1 MNTPSWDD
9 LRGLME
15 RGDESCVSI
24 FMSTHRS
31 GREIQQDPLRL
42 KNLLARAENELRTS
56 GLRGPDAAFV
66 LEPGGELLSDGDFW
80 RHQQDG
86 LALFLAPGWWRAI
99 STPIAL
105 DESVVV
111 GTRFRIRPLMP
122 ALWPDL
128 QFNILALS
136 RHGAR
141 LLAATRFGVEE
152 IEVHDMPAGM
162 DDVHS
167 VVEGERQ
174 VQARGA
180 ARRDPRRRVRRLPRS
195 RAGSRR
201 RRRTAD
207 RILPRCGPQRRG
219 GRRHERG
226 APRGRRGRALPTA
239 LPGDDGPPVGH
250 RWGGAGQPG

>member
-86 LALFLAPGWWRAI
+86 LAPVSYTHLRAH
-99 STPIAL
+99 
-105 DESVVV
+105 E
-111 GTRFRIRPLMP
+111 TRH
-122 ALWPDL
+122 DL
-128 QFNILALS
+128 
-136 RHGAR
+136 
-141 LLAATRFGVEE
+141 
-152 IEVHDMPAGM
+152 
-162 DDVHS
+162 
-167 VVEGERQ
+167 
-174 VQARGA
+174 
-180 ARRDPRRRVRRLPRS
+180 
-195 RAGSRR
+195 
-201 RRRTAD
+201 
-207 RILPRCGPQRRG
+207 
-219 GRRHERG
+219 
-226 APRGRRGRALPTA
+226 
-239 LPGDDGPPVGH
+239 
-250 RWGGAGQPG
+250 